1 VRILTSEDTA
11 QIIAAQNSQIKKL
24 QRELRNMKN
33 TVELAESVYLTRAK
47 FFSLMQDEKS
57 QQELYTNM
65 FLKHSVDVMLLLDNE
80 GCFVYCTEI
89 FLRLANIPRFD
100 LIAGVPF
107 VDIFSKFVEE
117 GYSQQTRKLF
127 DRAIIGKEAVQA
139 DIKLDIGNR
148 GRLRSY
154 NSHFTPMLDNM
165 DEPCGLM
172 VLFHDTSEILRAKE
186 LAEQANIAKSRFL
199 ASMSHEIRTPM
210 NTIIGM
216 SELALRDYGKAE
228 GRGYISG
235 IKQAGVSLLSII
247 NDILDFS
254 KIESGNFQIND
265 EPYET
270 AAMFDEVLTM
280 INVRLEDKPVSFS
293 THIDPDIPGV
303 MIGDAIRVR
312 QILTNILTNAVKYT
326 QKGFIKFFAEFKF
339 STREE
344 VLLTF
349 TVADSGV
356 GIQAKDIPV
365 IFGSFSRL
373 DIPSNRNIEGTGLGL
388 AITLSLCR
396 AMNGDVTAT
405 SEYGKGSVFTA
416 TIRQRCEE
424 YTPLG
429 TIYKKNAVSDTPH
442 LRFTAPEA
450 RVLLVDDVLS
460 NLLVCEGLLAPF
472 KMKVDTCASGESAVA
487 RIMARPYDLVLMDHM
502 MPGMDGM
509 EAVALI
515 RDMPGKPYKNMPIIA
530 LTANALTGMR
540 EMFLAG
546 GFNDYLSKPV
556 ELRLLYEMLERW
568 IPQEKQIREE
578 SPRTRFE
585 PMEQLPGISIEGIDV
600 RLGLER
606 TGGEEAQYEEVL
618 RIFCEDAKM
627 RVTILRDLAAAAA
640 DINLRLFTTHTH
652 ALKSALANI
661 GASELS
667 LAAARIERA
676 GHMEDMPLI
685 MEETAPFL
693 DKLQALVERIRAAG
707 LEKRVPAEDED
718 TLDASVLGEL
728 ARLKTALKIED
739 IESMDAILDNLSKTL
754 LPSSTGFCQSKKK
767 YRLPAATTKTA
778 INIAKPIIF
787 FSINP
792 SLELIFC
799 H

>member
-1 VRILTSEDTA
+1 
-11 QIIAAQNSQIKKL
+11 
-24 QRELRNMKN
+24 MKN
-33 TVELAESVYLTRAK
+33 IVELAESAYRTRVK
-47 FFSLMQDEKS
+47 LFSLMQNEKS

-65 FLKHSVDVMLLLDNE
+65 LLKNSVDVMLLLDSE

-89 FLRLANIPRFD
+89 FLRLADIPRFD
-100 LIAGVPF
+100 LIAGARF
-107 VDIFSKFVEE
+107 VDIFSKFVED

-127 DRAIIGKEAVQA
+127 DRAVIGKEAVQA

-148 GRLRSY
+148 GRLRTY
-154 NSHFTPMLDNM
+154 NSHFTPMLDNTG
-165 DEPCGLM
+165 EPCGLM

-186 LAEQANIAKSRFL
+186 LAEQANVAKSRFL

-270 AAMFDEVLTM
+270 AAMFDDVLTM

-303 MIGDAIRVR
+303 MIGDSTRVR
-312 QILTNILTNAVKYT
+312 QILTNLLSNAVKYT
-326 QKGFIKFFAEFKF
+326 PKGFIKFFAEFKF
-339 STREE
+339 VTREE

-356 GIQAKDIPV
+356 GIQAKDLPV

-396 AMNGDVTAT
+396 AMNGDVAAT

-416 TIRQRCEE
+416 TIYQRCEA

-429 TIYKKNAVSDTPH
+429 TIYKKSAVSDTPN

-450 RVLLVDDVLS
+450 RVLIVDDVLS

-487 RIMARPYDLVLMDHM
+487 RVMVRPYDLVLMDHM

-509 EAVALI
+509 DAVALI
-515 RDMPGKPYKNMPIIA
+515 RDMPGEQYKNMPIIA

-578 SPRTRFE
+578 SPRTRLE
-585 PMEQLPGISIEGIDV
+585 PMEQLSRISIEGIDT

-618 RIFCEDAKM
+618 RIFCKDAEM
-627 RVTILRDLAAAAA
+627 RVEILRDLAVAAT
-640 DINLRLFTTHTH
+640 DINLRLFTTHMH

-661 GASELS
+661 GAVDLS
-667 LAAARIERA
+667 SGAARIERA
-676 GHMEDMPLI
+676 GHMEDMPII
-685 MEETAPFL
+685 MEETGPFL
-693 DKLQALVERIRAAG
+693 DKLQALVERIHAIGPEQRATA
-707 LEKRVPAEDED
+707 ADAD
-718 TLDASVLGEL
+718 ALDASVLGEF
-728 ARLKTALKIED
+728 ARLKAALKVED
-739 IESMDAILDNLSKTL
+739 IKNTDVILDNLGKMPLPHKYKKTL
-754 LPSSTGFCQSKKK
+754 SKISEFVLISEFEEAARWSQALPG
-767 YRLPAATTKTA
+767 
-778 INIAKPIIF
+778 
-787 FSINP
+787 
-792 SLELIFC
+792 
-799 H
+799 